1 MSNNGV
7 DLLRVEQKNINKII
21 KVIFQNETENT
32 NTFKI
37 MIHIVT
43 QNNIEQYW
51 DMNKIVRKFYSWKW
65 SSF

>member
-7 DLLRVEQKNINKII
+7 DLLRVEQKNINKTI
-21 KVIFQNETENT
+21 KIIFQNETENT

-51 DMNKIVRKFYSWKW
+51 DMNKIVRKFYSWEW